1 MSNSVTEIEFTHL
14 MLAGCD
20 RLDREVGYRPT
31 RFRRMVGELG
41 GAEAV
46 RRLLGGSD
54 ASDGFTTL
62 WEAGRLDLSVE
73 AYALRPRFASLFSET
88 ERAVAQRRLVAH
100 GFDVDA
106 FLIDQPG
113 ATDDGR

>member
-1 MSNSVTEIEFTHL
+1 

-20 RLDREVGYRPT
+20 CLDREIGYRPT

-41 GAEAV
+41 GA
-46 RRLLGGSD
+46 D

-73 AYALRPRFASLFSET
+73 AYALHPRFAWLFYET
-88 ERAVAQRRLVAH
+88 ERAVAHRRLVAH